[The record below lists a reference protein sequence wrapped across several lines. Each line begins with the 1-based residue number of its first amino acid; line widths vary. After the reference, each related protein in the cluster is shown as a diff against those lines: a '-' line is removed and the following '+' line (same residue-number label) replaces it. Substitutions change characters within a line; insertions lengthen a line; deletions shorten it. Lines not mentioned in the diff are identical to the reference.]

1 MLNVIHKG
9 NRFLRAYMYQGKTI
23 MHIEH
28 KAGEKL
34 FIDFASDGQYII
46 NPTTEQNMQAYKH
59 LDLTYF
65 LTHFYLL

>member
-1 MLNVIHKG
+1 
-9 NRFLRAYMYQGKTI
+9 MYQGKTI

-34 FIDFASDGQYII
+34 FIDFVGDGQYII
-46 NPTTEQNMQAYKH
+46 NPTTEQNTQAYKH
-59 LDLTYF
+59 LDLTHF